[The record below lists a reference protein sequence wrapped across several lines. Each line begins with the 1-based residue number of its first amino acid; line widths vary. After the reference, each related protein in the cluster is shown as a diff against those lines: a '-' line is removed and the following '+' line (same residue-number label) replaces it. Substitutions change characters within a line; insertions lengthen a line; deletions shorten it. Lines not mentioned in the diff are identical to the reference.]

1 MSEGF
6 YFRHD
11 SVRNVPFE
19 ANQDRK
25 NKVLDDQIKGDLS
38 SGNIVDKV
46 IGKIIIQWKTIRK
59 AFSDINK
66 DPGETGYISK
76 NELKFYM
83 DHWGFKLTDR
93 EFQGVYDA
101 IDYDKDGQISYSDF
115 TKVIGAEIHPGES
128 LYFRQDKVAIVQQKT
143 CLEF

>member
-19 ANQDRK
+19 ANQGRK

-83 DHWGFKLTDR
+83 DHWGFKLTER
-93 EFQGVYDA
+93 EF
-101 IDYDKDGQISYSDF
+101 
-115 TKVIGAEIHPGES
+115 
-128 LYFRQDKVAIVQQKT
+128 
-143 CLEF
+143 